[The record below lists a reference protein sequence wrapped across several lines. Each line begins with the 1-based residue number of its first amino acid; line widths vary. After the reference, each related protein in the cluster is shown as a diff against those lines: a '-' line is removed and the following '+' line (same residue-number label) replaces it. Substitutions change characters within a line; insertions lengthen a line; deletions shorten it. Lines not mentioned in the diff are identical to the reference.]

1 LVSRFVCFAPTA
13 PSLPQAVYAYFEP
26 TPKALAA
33 AGGPAGRAELA
44 GEADANR
51 WGLYYGVKHLAR
63 ENDEAKFFWAFLDES
78 HGEDYVAFFLHCLST
93 LEKVAGDVVT
103 KQFSSTFAAADY
115 GALDAKVA
123 AHYEAIAAEE
133 RKKAAQEEEG
143 GEGSP
148 AASAVKTP
156 APPAI
161 GGGLVKD
168 VPPPPPE
175 DEEGGQQVVWAEL
188 AHACEAVEAILVN
201 AKLPARRKAI
211 TQTKSLA
218 VGADGRI
225 DRWGSSAMQC
235 VDVAVWLRVMMNAY
249 KDEQVHRKVR
259 RNRLAVVNNDVAP
272 EGSISSRGRDESHT
286 GHTIWRPPPST
297 PLHRKA
303 AVRLMFETALAGTVA
318 TAPPLYGPDA
328 VLERRPLEDLI
339 SAEAKP
345 PTIDLPQCLSIA
357 RTLWPGVS
365 TSEACALY
373 RDAHEETGG
382 KVDYEAFLKVR
393 RL

>member
-1 LVSRFVCFAPTA
+1 MVASLHRARRASRRVRTVSFHPALAVTTIHRCLVSRFVCFAPTA

-148 AASAVKTP
+148 AASAVKAP

-259 RNRLAVVNNDVAP
+259 RNRLAVVNNDVAQKDRSRLVAATSLTP
-272 EGSISSRGRDESHT
+272 VIPYGDHHRPPHCTARRPCASCSRRRSLAPWRLRRRSTGRTPCSRGGRSRTSSRP
-286 GHTIWRPPPST
+286 RPSRRRST
-297 PLHRKA
+297 CRSA
-303 AVRLMFETALAGTVA
+303 SRSRARS
-318 TAPPLYGPDA
+318 GPA
-328 VLERRPLEDLI
+328 
-339 SAEAKP
+339 
-345 PTIDLPQCLSIA
+345 
-357 RTLWPGVS
+357 
-365 TSEACALY
+365 
-373 RDAHEETGG
+373 
-382 KVDYEAFLKVR
+382 
-393 RL
+393 